1 MTFELEIIYANLL
14 SYYNHATESTELF
27 LQNYKI
33 ETAFYA
39 ALSSIEYNPYDR
51 FGCSCNRKCMQY
63 WNLNFSEMHSL
74 YGIYIALRDW
84 KQNKKQGSLII
95 TDRVNG
101 EITNNYLLPHGELYF
116 IFTFIFVC
124 AVCSLIAGHEMC

>member
-39 ALSSIEYNPYDR
+39 ALSSIEYNPYESVR
-51 FGCSCNRKCMQY
+51 VFMQQKMHAILKFEFFRNAFTI
-63 WNLNFSEMHSL
+63 WN
-74 YGIYIALRDW
+74 IYCIEGLKT
-84 KQNKKQGSLII
+84 KQETRII
-95 TDRVNG
+95 NNNG
-101 EITNNYLLPHGELYF
+101 P
-116 IFTFIFVC
+116 C
-124 AVCSLIAGHEMC
+124 